1 MSSLSQYGA
10 VSLDIKRAQE
20 QAGRPARSAVAH
32 SLIHQQE
39 AGEARC
45 LPEAASQ
52 KVQLAITSSIVI
64 NIILAIAKTYAAIAS
79 GSLAVLSSLVDSIL
93 DLTSQ
98 ALFWFSDRYMHT
110 PNENYPAGRRRL
122 EPIAVV
128 VSATLMGMAALEVVQ
143 KSVSTLIEGFGGVL
157 PELDMSILTV
167 SVLCVAI
174 VVKLMLWFICSQI
187 AHVSPSAAALA
198 QDHRNDVFSNG
209 VAVITSL
216 VAHYHSKLWYFDPVG
231 AIAISIYI
239 TLSWVATGKEQVERL
254 VGLQADQDFIDRVR
268 AIADA
273 HHPQLKSDIIRAYH
287 FGNNFLVELEVV
299 LPKDMSVQES
309 HDISLAL
316 QIKVEALDEVERAF
330 VHVDYQA
337 RDYDEHKD
345 PTIRHD

>member
-1 MSSLSQYGA
+1 MSTSLGHYGA
-10 VSLDIKRAQE
+10 VSLDIKKAHE
-20 QAGRPARSAVAH
+20 TSNKPARSAVAH
-32 SLIHQQE
+32 SLILQQE

-45 LPEAASQ
+45 IPEAASQ
-52 KVQLAITSSIVI
+52 KVQLAITSSIII
-64 NIILAIAKTYAAIAS
+64 NVILAIAKTYAAITS

-98 ALFWFSDRYMHT
+98 GLFWFSDRYMHT
-110 PNENYPAGRRRL
+110 PNAKYPAGRRRL

-128 VSATLMGMAALEVVQ
+128 VSATLMGMAGTFHV
-143 KSVSTLIEGFGGVL
+143 
-157 PELDMSILTV
+157 TV
-167 SVLCVAI
+167 SLLRLFDLIINA
-174 VVKLMLWFICSQI
+174 
-187 AHVSPSAAALA
+187 
-198 QDHRNDVFSNG
+198 
-209 VAVITSL
+209 VAVTTSL
-216 VAHYHSKLWYFDPVG
+216 VAHYNSELWYFDSIG

-268 AIADA
+268 TIADA
-273 HHPQLKSDIIRAYH
+273 HHPKLQSDIIRAYH

-330 VHVDYQA
+330 VHVDYQS

-345 PTIRHD
+345 PTARLD